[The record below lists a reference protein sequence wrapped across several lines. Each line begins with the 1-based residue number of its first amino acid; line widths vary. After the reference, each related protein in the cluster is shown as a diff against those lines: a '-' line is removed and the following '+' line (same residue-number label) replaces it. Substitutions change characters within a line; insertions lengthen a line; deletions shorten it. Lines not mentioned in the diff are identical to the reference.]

1 MTALEFDE
9 KNVEVLL
16 QFSNLRI
23 LRCRDSEAI
32 QFMDRIYES
41 INYCVVNDLENYP
54 SLEAILQLAKN
65 YLELEGF
72 PKAIML
78 LDILIK
84 FDDENVK

>member
-1 MTALEFDE
+1 
-9 KNVEVLL
+9 
-16 QFSNLRI
+16 
-23 LRCRDSEAI
+23 
-32 QFMDRIYES
+32 
-41 INYCVVNDLENYP
+41 VNDLENYP